1 MIRRS
6 TLCNE
11 EIKETAEDTGT
22 TENNFQ
28 IRRRGDPSDALMM
41 QKSGARSIV
50 PMGMIWKSAK
60 LFWTAK
66 ECRHQQRRHLK
77 IPTGESIAERLL
89 TEMRIW
95 RKST

>member
-11 EIKETAEDTGT
+11 EIKETADDTGT

-28 IRRRGDPSDALMM
+28 IRRRGDPSDAPMM
-41 QKSGARSIV
+41 QKSGARSTV
-50 PMGMIWKSAK
+50 PMGMVWKSVK

-66 ECRHQQRRHLK
+66 EYRHQQCRDLK

-89 TEMRIW
+89 KEMSIW